1 MEAAIT
7 SVKEVKAQPL
17 EWSST
22 SRVEN
27 ATGHLAPPRHTS
39 TVPESARANGRK
51 EGKLNHVGQVV
62 KAYSLW
68 NGPLQASLRTQLVT

>member
-7 SVKEVKAQPL
+7 SVKEDKAQPL

-39 TVPESARANGRK
+39 TVPGTARANGGK

-62 KAYSLW
+62 KA
-68 NGPLQASLRTQLVT
+68 